1 MEGREKSLAQNEAA
15 HRALNEQIEQ
25 RVLLFT
31 GEQPSFGIVCEC
43 DASECD
49 QRLTVQA
56 SEYERVRQDPRLF
69 FVAPGHE
76 DERIEEVVEEDRREY
91 LIVRKRGDAAAEA
104 ERTDTR

>member
-1 MEGREKSLAQNEAA
+1 MEGRSKALAHNEVA
-15 HRALNEQIEQ
+15 HRALNEQIEE

-56 SEYERVRQDPRLF
+56 SEYEQVRQDPLLF

-76 DERIEEVVEEDRREY
+76 DERIEDVVEGDRREY
-91 LIVRKRGDAAAEA
+91 LIVRKRGPAAAEA
-104 ERTDTR
+104 EGSDNR